1 MQRKVVFFLE
11 PMRLETYH
19 RYYAFSIFADFFGSV
34 FLYIYILYVIYYV
47 HRFPMGSRRMMMI
60 CAASDSRVHIPYT
73 SEVATISMMT
83 FHFLN
88 LLKLS
93 SCPT

>member
-1 MQRKVVFFLE
+1 M
-11 PMRLETYH
+11 ETYH
-19 RYYAFSIFADFFGSV
+19 RYYAFSIFADFLGAFP
-34 FLYIYILYVIYYV
+34 YILYVIYYM
-47 HRFPMGSRRMMMI
+47 HRFPMGSRRMMMMI